1 MGRRWLVSAARL
13 GRVRVPAA
21 LVATLAL
28 VGCAPGIVASDTGPD
43 AGVDSPA
50 DATADDATADDGVGC
65 LVCGDATEELPD
77 WVRVKGKIDQVCSI
91 ADNCHGSGAGG
102 MGLSPGHEFETMIGV
117 TSYENPPMKRVQ
129 PGDPAQSYVYLK
141 LACEGGIVG
150 ACMPYE
156 AAHYPELAQVFHDWI
171 EAGAPTQ

>member
-1 MGRRWLVSAARL
+1 MRLPFLVVVL
-13 GRVRVPAA
+13 P
-21 LVATLAL
+21 L
-28 VGCAPGIVASDTGPD
+28 VGCAPGLLAPEAEDLDAS
-43 AGVDSPA
+43 V
-50 DATADDATADDGVGC
+50 DATTDEGVGC
-65 LVCGDATEELPD
+65 LVCGDTTEELPD

-117 TSYENPPMKRVQ
+117 TSFENPPMKRVV

-156 AAHYPELAQVFHDWI
+156 ATHYPELAQVFHDWI